1 MHEFGLC
8 QGVLETVERRAAGRH
23 VSRITVRVG
32 VRHRV
37 AAPAFEQA
45 FSFVSEGTVAEGAAV
60 DLVLVPA
67 LVTCGDCAYQSQTE
81 DEFALCPQCG
91 SANLRIEGGEDLM
104 LESIVVRPEV
114 EAHSEQEVIEQAQRS
129 EL

>member
-8 QGVLETVERRAAGRH
+8 QGVLEVVEKRAAGRN
-23 VSRITVRVG
+23 VSRITVRIG

-45 FSFVSEGTVAEGAAV
+45 FSFVSDGTVAEGAEV

-67 LVTCGDCAYQSQTE
+67 LVTCGDCANQSETE
-81 DEFALCPQCG
+81 DEFAACPQCG
-91 SANLRIEGGEDLM
+91 SANLRIEGGDDLM
-104 LESIVVRPEV
+104 LESIAVRPQAEM
-114 EAHSEQEVIEQAQRS
+114 HSEQK
-129 EL
+129 